1 MVEYLNTS
9 EIHFNHDVADRDS
22 LDEASDGESDGSN
35 EEYSP
40 YSVEDLAAIF
50 TEFYKFLTT
59 LHYDPADL
67 KMPPPEGWSIDIFP
81 KAIVDSKSDD
91 VVELMRRLPY
101 FKENE
106 KSTHVHYK
114 SKLIAFPDDEQH
126 GTLAMYED
134 HLEDVH
140 DEFYCGDGKLVDHK
154 HLLVFAGGYES
165 GGHTFI
171 LDVLHGEITADII
184 RYETREPAGVEAFFD
199 SLSDDFE
206 QLRLIPCP
214 GRETKEAGNVPE
226 RSEEISEDE
235 VRSQTEKWYPGTD
248 LDWQFVRQVYRN
260 HGWPDDFRRQEAVSF
275 IEDFMA
281 MHVDQRDEWEKAY
294 R

>member
-9 EIHFNHDVADRDS
+9 EIHFSHDVADRDS
-22 LDEASDGESDGSN
+22 LDEASDEGSDDSN
-35 EEYSP
+35 KQYSP

-50 TEFYKFLTT
+50 TDFYKFLAT

-67 KMPPPEGWSIDIFP
+67 RLPPPEGWNLDILP
-81 KAIVDSKSDD
+81 KAIIENKSED

-114 SKLIAFPDDEQH
+114 SKLIAFPDVEQH
-126 GTLAMYED
+126 STLAMYED

-140 DEFYCGDGKLVDHK
+140 DEFNCSEGSLVDHK
-154 HLLVFAGGYES
+154 HLLLFAGGYES

-171 LDVLHGEITADII
+171 LDVLHGEITTDII
-184 RYETREPAGVEAFFD
+184 CCETCEPAGVEEFFD

-206 QLRLIPCP
+206 ELRLIPCP
-214 GRETKEAGNVPE
+214 GRETKIAHRVPE
-226 RSEEISEDE
+226 RSEEISEEE
-235 VRSQTEKWYPGTD
+235 VRAQTEKWYPGTD
-248 LDWQFVRQVYRN
+248 LDWQFVRQVYRQ
-260 HGWPDDFRRQEAVSF
+260 HGWPNDFRRQEAVRY
-275 IEDFMA
+275 IEEFMA
-281 MHVDQRDEWEKAY
+281 RDADRRGEWETAY